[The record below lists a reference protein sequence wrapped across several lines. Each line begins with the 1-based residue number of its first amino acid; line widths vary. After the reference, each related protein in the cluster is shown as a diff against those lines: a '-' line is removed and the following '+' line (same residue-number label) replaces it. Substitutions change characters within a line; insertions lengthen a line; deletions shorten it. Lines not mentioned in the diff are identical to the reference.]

1 MSDDFDIITL
11 RCGARAVR
19 HVGHGEV
26 MHPAGGPWEEAN
38 RLYVTQANLEERLK
52 TARSAPLKILDVG
65 LGAAANAV
73 AALECAKTA
82 HAAIEIHSFEIDLLP
97 LRLAL
102 AEPEGFPFLIPWRAA
117 TTSLMEHGEWEGDG
131 ARWVLHRGDFLDV
144 LDGSTNDADLVF
156 FDMFSPQ
163 HNRLL
168 WLPSTFARIRARC
181 RTEGEG
187 ALLYTYSCS
196 TPARVALL
204 LGGFFVGAGASTGT
218 KMETTVAATVKSSL
232 DAPLGDRWLGR
243 YGRSTVRRP
252 EDEAAIYAHPQ
263 FKK

>member
-1 MSDDFDIITL
+1 MKDDFDIITL
-11 RCGARAVR
+11 RCGVRAIR

-38 RLYVTQANLEERLK
+38 RLYVTQANLSNRLK
-52 TARSAPLKILDVG
+52 QARSAPLKILDVG

-82 HAAIEIHSFEIDLLP
+82 RAEIEIHSFEVDLLP

-102 AEPEGFPFLIPWRAA
+102 AEPEGFPFLIPWREAA
-117 TTSLMEHGEWEGDG
+117 TALMEHGEWRGDG
-131 ARWVLHRGDFLDV
+131 ARWVLHEGDFLDV
-144 LDGSTNDADLVF
+144 LDGSTSDADLVF

-163 HNRLL
+163 HNQLL
-168 WLPSTFARIRARC
+168 WTANTFSRIHARC
-181 RTEGEG
+181 RTDGEG
-187 ALLYTYSCS
+187 AFLYTYSCS

-218 KMETTVAATVKSSL
+218 KMETTVAVTVKSSL
-232 DAPLGDRWLGR
+232 ETPLGKRWIER
-243 YGRSTVRRP
+243 YGRSSVRRP
-252 EDEAAIYAHPQ
+252 EDEAGIYAHPQ
-263 FKK
+263 FKD